1 MIKNMKS
8 KGHQEI
14 TVFSFI
20 YFDLKLQET
29 NF

>member
-1 MIKNMKS
+1 MIKNIKS

-14 TVFSFI
+14 IVFCFM